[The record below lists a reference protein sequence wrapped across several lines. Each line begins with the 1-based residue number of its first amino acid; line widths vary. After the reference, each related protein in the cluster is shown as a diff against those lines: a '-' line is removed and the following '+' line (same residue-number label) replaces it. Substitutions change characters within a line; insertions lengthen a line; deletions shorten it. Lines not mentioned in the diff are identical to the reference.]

1 MAFQKYLLYV
11 TSIFKSKNYH
21 FCIFFY
27 FHDKHSKP
35 YHWYYIWQCKM
46 HMILSRNFGQG
57 HPFFP
62 AIKTNFRVPVP
73 ELFRILLW
81 CWLVFFKS
89 LELFFLQDN
98 EYGRANVTY
107 HPIIYEQST
116 WIWPDTTL
124 EFRESLDERGK
135 GISTSACTSSYL
147 NSNTVK
153 IWGTVIG
160 DLTDLL
166 VATGILN
173 IL

>member
-1 MAFQKYLLYV
+1 
-11 TSIFKSKNYH
+11 
-21 FCIFFY
+21 
-27 FHDKHSKP
+27 
-35 YHWYYIWQCKM
+35 
-46 HMILSRNFGQG
+46 MILSRNFGQG

-62 AIKTNFRVPVP
+62 AIKTTRIVQNFTMMLISIFQ
-73 ELFRILLW
+73 ELRII
-81 CWLVFFKS
+81 
-89 LELFFLQDN
+89 FLQDN

-107 HPIIYEQST
+107 HPFIYEQST

-135 GISTSACTSSYL
+135 GISTTACTSSYL